1 MGKTLTKNINKK
13 SADELN
19 SVSWS
24 NFYQRF
30 LIKFNPLITVERL
43 IDHRLARAFEHD
55 HGNQN
60 RLF

>member
-30 LIKFNPLITVERL
+30 LIKFNLLTTVEKL